1 MLTGLNKNPEHCDVS
16 LSLLK
21 CYGRCWKSGNV
32 REHFQCLM
40 LFPCK
45 FAKPGLQVVDG
56 LIWCLPM
63 PAARKEEWASWYYLG
78 LEELDPS
85 FPPSAKAKQTFRRRS
100 SDYFLWWINPLD
112 RLILVYFGP
121 RPRTLSLSSWNKGF
135 ETPLLSLCWAES
147 QRVFEPSAVCQF
159 LFELSNLWRVP
170 AGSNPVNK
178 SL

>member
-1 MLTGLNKNPEHCDVS
+1 MCNIDEILNGVLIMLTGLNKNPEHCDVS

-85 FPPSAKAKQTFRRRS
+85 VRPLRRPNKLLGGDLQTIFF
-100 SDYFLWWINPLD
+100 DGLIPLID
-112 RLILVYFGP
+112 SFWFILVQGLVRYRSHLEIKALKP
-121 RPRTLSLSSWNKGF
+121 RF
-135 ETPLLSLCWAES
+135 
-147 QRVFEPSAVCQF
+147 
-159 LFELSNLWRVP
+159 
-170 AGSNPVNK
+170 
-178 SL
+178 